1 MAVHPRAWD
10 ETFPDPFMQRCTSCK
25 RCTEECPFGAIEEDE
40 KGTPFYKINRCRR
53 CGTCMGACP
62 ERIVSFKDFSVDIVG
77 SMLKSCD
84 IPEIEDEDDP
94 NVPYRIIGLICEN
107 DAMPA
112 LDAAGL
118 HRLKLDPRVRF
129 VPLRRMGSFNMV
141 WVSDVL
147 SKGVDGMM
155 LLGCKYGDDY
165 QCHFAKGSELCAY
178 RLSKLSETLDK
189 LGLESDRV
197 QQYQIAHSDFD
208 KLPQIID
215 DFVARSKEVGP
226 NPFKEF

>member
-1 MAVHPRAWD
+1 
-10 ETFPDPFMQRCTSCK
+10 
-25 RCTEECPFGAIEEDE
+25 
-40 KGTPFYKINRCRR
+40 
-53 CGTCMGACP
+53 
-62 ERIVSFKDFSVDIVG
+62 
-77 SMLKSCD
+77 
-84 IPEIEDEDDP
+84 
-94 NVPYRIIGLICEN
+94 
-107 DAMPA
+107 MPP
-112 LDAAGL
+112 GL
-118 HRLKLDPRVRF
+118 HKLKLDPRVRF
-129 VPLRRMGSFNMV
+129 VPLRCMGSFNMV

-165 QCHFAKGSELCAY
+165 QCHFAKGSELCNY

-215 DFVARSKEVGP
+215 DFVARIKEVGP